1 VTRSDSQ
8 PITQRFAAACIGLGT
23 LLALVMVLH
32 HPTLDRSAIH
42 DAADAARDI
51 ARLAPLD
58 RLVHGMLMLLYW
70 LQTVGFYYFSRRL
83 GFQRPA
89 VLAGFTAYAAG
100 TLLMAIP
107 ATLDGFVTSDLPRL
121 CALEACSGSQLPGI
135 EIIAIAIQAF
145 TKIAL
150 VATAIATLCW
160 SGALLCWSGA
170 LIFPRRG
177 ASSLLLGI
185 VGLASGGVPIALIV
199 FAGIVLTPATLAI
212 MVMSQLVWN
221 LAVAGWLV
229 NDARQQPEA

>member
-8 PITQRFAAACIGLGT
+8 PTTQRFAAACIGLGAV
-23 LLALVMVLH
+23 LALVMVLH

-51 ARLAPLD
+51 ERLAPLD

-100 TLLMAIP
+100 VLLMAIP

-121 CALEACSGSQLPGI
+121 CAMEACTGSQLPGI
-135 EIIAIAIQAF
+135 ALIAIAIQAF

-150 VATAIATLCW
+150 VATAIATLSW
-160 SGALLCWSGA
+160 AGA

-199 FAGIVLTPATLAI
+199 FAGIVLTPTTLGV

-221 LAVAGWLV
+221 LVAAGWLMS
-229 NDARQQPEA
+229 DARARREA